1 MKNLIDS
8 NNPEALKKH
17 FAEVSKNTVE
27 FMNQPKKKY
36 KEEVIKCGYMDLQLF
51 TSEDGDN
58 FFYIIQNGVEY
69 IVNPTTLELEEVGQ
83 N

>member
-8 NNPEALKKH
+8 NNSEALKNEYKQ
-17 FAEVSKNTVE
+17 VSKNTVE
-27 FMNQPKKKY
+27 FMNQPKKEY
-36 KEEVIKCGYMDLQLF
+36 KEELIKCGYMDLQLF

-58 FFYIIQNGVEY
+58 FFYIIQNGVEFY
-69 IVNPTTLELEEVGQ
+69 VNPTTLELEEVGQ

>member
-1 MKNLIDS
+1 MKNQL
-8 NNPEALKKH
+8 ELKKH
-17 FAEVSKNTVE
+17 FAQVSKNTVE
-27 FMNQPKKKY
+27 FMNQPKKEY
-36 KEEVIKCGYMDLQLF
+36 KEELITCKHMNLQLF

-69 IVNPTTLELEEVGQ
+69 YVNPTTLELEEVGQ